1 MANSAENSHVSE
13 STGRTEFEK
22 NIGSQYFREAAWPM
36 AGYVV
41 TILLLT
47 TLVDLE
53 TAGAW
58 KYLVVLIPI
67 IPALFFMRAVVRHFE
82 RIDEMH
88 REAQLESLAVSFG
101 LTVIAVVTLGFLS
114 IAGLNTDPWGPWVI
128 FSIGMATWLVD
139 TTRRGLPLS

>member
-67 IPALFFMRAVVRHFE
+67 IPALFFMRAVVRHFG

>member
-67 IPALFFMRAVVRHFE
+67 IPALFFMRAVVRHFG

-114 IAGLNTDPWGPWVI
+114 IAGLNTDPWGPWAV
-128 FSIGMATWLVD
+128 SYTHL
-139 TTRRGLPLS
+139 TLPTIYSV